1 MCLLKTCWWTYFW
14 NGDVMFYRWRLG
26 VSWSACYG
34 ARWSGRSSYPN
45 TCTNMYMWLP
55 FAGTMPRTYTKK
67 TDRVRTP
74 LDVLTRASEAVAQG
88 GTYTSVAKEFSID
101 RMKLKRF
108 IWKEKLQGP
117 ATSAGYE
124 YLSRLKSV
132 FNDRQ
137 ESDLA
142 EHLKALCNRYYGLS
156 VVKCRCLAYEFA
168 TKNNVNMPDNWARDG
183 KAGVEWMMSF

>member
-1 MCLLKTCWWTYFW
+1 
-14 NGDVMFYRWRLG
+14 
-26 VSWSACYG
+26 
-34 ARWSGRSSYPN
+34 
-45 TCTNMYMWLP
+45 
-55 FAGTMPRTYTKK
+55 MPRTYTKK

-108 IWKEKLQGP
+108 IRKEKLQGP

-142 EHLKALCNRYYGLS
+142 DLYAINTMGS
-156 VVKCRCLAYEFA
+156 VLL
-168 TKNNVNMPDNWARDG
+168 NVDAWHTNSPR
-183 KAGVEWMMSF
+183 KTT